1 MWIFATTQ
9 RAPGGGYKG
18 EILLK
23 LRKVEL
29 VGFKSFCEKTQIT
42 FSGSG
47 LTCIIG
53 PNGCGK
59 SNIVDAISWV
69 LGEQSHKSLRA
80 ERMSDCIFNGTT
92 KRPPMGLSEVT
103 LTLVDPE
110 LAAAAEF
117 VLGSGAGES
126 LPGPIGVPDSVYGTA
141 ANETDA
147 DDSKNIGNAG
157 EGSETSGGD
166 SNEERSSS
174 EQDSGGPAVLKKKRG
189 VEKHSMNLKPGEVV
203 VGRRLYRS
211 GQSEYLI
218 NGRVARLRDIQD
230 LFMGIGLGPDSYAII
245 EQGRIGQI
253 LSSKPTDRR
262 AIIEEAAGITKFK
275 TKRRLSEA
283 KLESSKVNLSRINDI
298 YVEVEKQLASLKRQA
313 SKARRYAEIR
323 EQMRGLLRQ
332 VLASKAKELDLEA
345 ERLAGLLGAIS
356 QQESQEAAA
365 VNQWETEQERL
376 NSRTYELESELRQ
389 HQNVL
394 GQTALELDRSENRI
408 LFNKQRTAELT
419 GRVQQ
424 LTSEIEQVS
433 AHAAQVEA
441 RGAAHHESVAEIRG
455 QVALVQA
462 TVTALAAASAEISG
476 AHNNTEE
483 RIAALR
489 RSAAQLGDEL
499 ARLHG
504 DQAQAEQALAHYV
517 QGAARFEQREQQ
529 LLEESLHHRER
540 AEAADL
546 HWQTVLS
553 RSRSLAEIVHSAQGR
568 IAELRREQHET
579 TARSEAARDALAGGR
594 ARRAS
599 VEQILND
606 RSYTADAVQKLFA
619 SNQNGADSGQ
629 VDSPGFRA
637 VGVLADYAEVEQQYE
652 SAIEQFLR
660 DELEYVVVETFDV
673 ARAGI
678 ALLREQVGGRA
689 TFFVDSLRKLNLHP
703 NEPVVP
709 FEIERETVARLDR
722 LVEFRDPLGPAAK
735 QFLPRLQ
742 SSFLVEQAETAER
755 LARENP
761 AYSFVTPDG
770 TTYQGRVVSGGRP
783 SEAGPLGM
791 KRELRSL
798 DAEVLE
804 LERAASEAQAALQHI
819 GEELR
824 SSQTSLEQATAQHV
838 ESEKLAVAASL
849 QRDQARGDM
858 VRLGMELSSCQTELG
873 KLRTGVISA
882 QHRAQ
887 EAQQRRGEVSAARAA
902 AEQEIAQAIEQQAT
916 LRQTAQAKQE
926 DLATRRA
933 EMATLAER
941 LSSAETIARRIEQ
954 ERQDIVERRQALIV
968 QHDSLLKEQSHL
980 SEQIF
985 EHQRQV
991 ASLRA
996 EKQRLE
1002 ARGVE
1007 LEKEFNQARV
1017 RATQVDD
1024 SLRMGR
1030 QKLGDFRE
1038 ERGKHEIVRAR
1049 NDSEREHLRQS
1060 CIEELNAQP
1069 EDLIAE
1075 FPALLSGEEL
1085 RVSDEQYREL
1095 KSRIESMGPI
1105 NMMALEE
1112 YNECEQRFEF
1122 LGRERTDLLQSI
1134 TDTQQAIVELDRVC
1148 KEKFEQAF
1156 NFINQNFSISFHT
1169 LFGGG
1174 TGEMRLSEP
1183 DSSGEPGIDVVAQ
1196 PPGKRLQ
1203 NVLLLSGGEKAM
1215 TALALLIAIFRYQ
1228 PSPFCIL
1235 DEVDAPLDEANVGRF
1250 TKLVSEMSAGTQF
1263 IVVTHNRRTMEMAS
1277 VLYGVTMQEPGVSK
1291 LVSVRWDEPAA
1302 AKVATN
1308 SRVA

>member
-1 MWIFATTQ
+1 
-9 RAPGGGYKG
+9 
-18 EILLK
+18 LLK

-59 SNIVDAISWV
+59 SNVVDAISWV

-80 ERMSDCIFNGTT
+80 ERMSDCIFNGTV
-92 KRPPMGLSEVT
+92 KRPPMGLAEVT
-103 LTLVDPE
+103 LTLIDPE

-117 VLGSGAGES
+117 VLGPEADAPA
-126 LPGPIGVPDSVYGTA
+126 LGPVGVPDSAYGVNAKSFTSEDA
-141 ANETDA
+141 EGTD
-147 DDSKNIGNAG
+147 
-157 EGSETSGGD
+157 SGA
-166 SNEERSSS
+166 EVPSS
-174 EQDSGGPAVLKKKRG
+174 EACDASADGQTAIDSSKTPAFVKKKRA
-189 VEKHSMNLKPGEVV
+189 VAEKPGMHVKPGEVV

-283 KLESSKVNLSRINDI
+283 KLESSKVNLSRVNDI

-332 VLASKAKELDLEA
+332 VMASKAKELDLEA
-345 ERLAGLLGAIS
+345 ERLTGLLGGIS
-356 QQESQEAAA
+356 QHVSQEAQS
-365 VNQWETEQERL
+365 VSEREIEQERL
-376 NSRTYELESELRQ
+376 TSRTFELEGELRQ
-389 HQNVL
+389 HQNIL

-408 LFNKQRTAELT
+408 LFNRQRTTELT
-419 GRVQQ
+419 GRLQQ
-424 LTSEIEQVS
+424 LDSEIQQGATQTAE
-433 AHAAQVEA
+433 VEA
-441 RGAAHHESVAEIRG
+441 RASAHGESVNAIRG
-455 QVALVQA
+455 EVARVDAILA
-462 TVTALAAASAEISG
+462 NLTAAAAEISG
-476 AHNNTEE
+476 AHDFAEE
-483 RIAALR
+483 RVAALR
-489 RSAAQLGDEL
+489 RSAAELGDEL
-499 ARLHG
+499 TRLHG
-504 DQAQAEQALAHYV
+504 EQAQAEQTLAHLIESV
-517 QGAARFEQREQQ
+517 TRHEQQEQQ
-529 LLEESLHHRER
+529 LLEESLHHRDR
-540 AEAADL
+540 AQAADL
-546 HWQTVLS
+546 HWQSILERAGRLEELVRT
-553 RSRSLAEIVHSAQGR
+553 AQAR
-568 IAELRREQHET
+568 ITELRQQQHDVT
-579 TARSEAARDALAGGR
+579 GRTSASRDALASGR

-619 SNQNGADSGQ
+619 SSQNGDDSA
-629 VDSPGFRA
+629 GFRA
-637 VGVLADYAEVEQQYE
+637 VGVLADYAEVEQKYE

-678 ALLREQVGGRA
+678 AMLRDEVGGRA
-689 TFFVDSLRKLNLHP
+689 TFFVDSLRKLNLQP

-709 FEIERETVARLDR
+709 FEIEREAVSRLDR

-742 SSFLVEQAETAER
+742 SAFLVEQAAVAER

-798 DAEVLE
+798 DAEVLQ
-804 LERAASEAQAALQHI
+804 LERTASEAQAALLHI
-819 GEELR
+819 EEELR
-824 SSQTSLEQATAQHV
+824 AGEAVLEQTTAQHV
-838 ESEKLAVAASL
+838 EADKLCVAATL

-858 VRLGMELSSCQTELG
+858 VRLGIELSDCQTELAR
-873 KLRTGVISA
+873 LRSDAAAAGRRAEAA
-882 QHRAQ
+882 QRK
-887 EAQQRRGEVSAARAA
+887 RGEISNGRAA
-902 AEQEIAQAIEQQAT
+902 AELEIAETMERQST
-916 LRQTAQAKQE
+916 LRQSAQAKQE
-926 DLATRRA
+926 DVAARRA
-933 EMATLAER
+933 EIAALSER
-941 LSSAETIARRIEQ
+941 LASAEGIAARIEHELRELAARRA
-954 ERQDIVERRQALIV
+954 ALV
-968 QHDSLLKEQSHL
+968 LQHDSLSHEQSEL
-980 SEQIF
+980 ASQIA
-985 EHQRQV
+985 EHQARV
-991 ASLRA
+991 ESLRTEKLRLETRGA
-996 EKQRLE
+996 EKER
-1002 ARGVE
+1002 
-1007 LEKEFNQARV
+1007 EFDATRV
-1017 RATQVDD
+1017 RATEVDD
-1024 SLRMGR
+1024 ALRQAR
-1030 QKLGDFRE
+1030 QRLGNFRE
-1038 ERGKHEIVRAR
+1038 ERGKLEIEQAR
-1049 NDSEREHLRQS
+1049 NESEREHLRQS

-1085 RVSDEQYREL
+1085 RASDAQYHEL

-1122 LGRERTDLLQSI
+1122 LGRERADLLQSI
-1134 TDTQQAIVELDRVC
+1134 TDTQQAIAELDQVC
-1148 KEKFEQAF
+1148 KQKFEEAF
-1156 NFINQNFSISFHT
+1156 SIINQNFATAFHT

-1263 IVVTHNRRTMEMAS
+1263 IVVTHNRKTMEMAS

-1302 AKVATN
+1302 AQAATN
-1308 SRVA
+1308 AA

>member
-1 MWIFATTQ
+1 
-9 RAPGGGYKG
+9 
-18 EILLK
+18 LLK

-29 VGFKSFCEKTQIT
+29 IGFKSFCEKTHIT

-59 SNIVDAISWV
+59 SNIVDAVTWV

-80 ERMSDCIFNGTT
+80 ERMADCIFNGTV
-92 KRPPMGLSEVT
+92 KRPPMGLAEVT

-110 LAAAAEF
+110 LAEAAAF
-117 VLGSGAGES
+117 VMGDSQAGSA
-126 LPGPIGVPDSVYGTA
+126 PGPVGLPDGAHGATTKTLNTEGTEETAVIGEPASGEDGQ
-141 ANETDA
+141 DA
-147 DDSKNIGNAG
+147 QHGAESSKEPGF
-157 EGSETSGGD
+157 
-166 SNEERSSS
+166 
-174 EQDSGGPAVLKKKRG
+174 LKKRRG
-189 VEKHSMNLKPGEVV
+189 AEKAAVHLRPGEVV

-218 NGRVARLRDIQD
+218 NGRVARLRDIQE

-283 KLESSKVNLSRINDI
+283 KLESSKVNLSRVNDI
-298 YVEVEKQLASLKRQA
+298 YVEVEKQLGSLKRQA
-313 SKARRYAEIR
+313 SKARRYTEIR

-345 ERLAGLLGAIS
+345 ERLAGLLGGVS
-356 QQESQEAAA
+356 QQETQEAQS
-365 VNQWETEQERL
+365 VNRWEAEQERL
-376 NSRTYELESELRQ
+376 SSRTYELEAELRQ
-389 HQNVL
+389 HQNMV
-394 GQTALELDRSENRI
+394 GQTTLELDRSENRI
-408 LFNKQRTAELT
+408 LFNRQRTAELK
-419 GRVQQ
+419 GRLAQMA
-424 LTSEIEQVS
+424 SEIEQM
-433 AHAAQVEA
+433 AAQTAEVET
-441 RGAAHHESVAEIRG
+441 RAAVHGESVAAIKGEAAR
-455 QVALVQA
+455 VDSV
-462 TVTALAAASAEISG
+462 LADISAASAEISG
-476 AHNNTEE
+476 AHDFAEQS
-483 RIAALR
+483 IAALR
-489 RSAAQLGDEL
+489 RSSAELADEL
-499 ARLHG
+499 VRLQG
-504 DQAQAEQALAHYV
+504 GQAQAEQSLAHFV
-517 QGAARFEQREQQ
+517 EGVTRAEQREQQ
-529 LLEESLHHRER
+529 LLEESLHHRDR
-540 AEAADL
+540 AQAADL
-546 HWQTVLS
+546 HWQSVQERTRRLEESV
-553 RSRSLAEIVHSAQGR
+553 RNAQTR
-568 IAELRREQHET
+568 ITDLRERQREA
-579 TARSEAARDALAGGR
+579 TAQAEAARDALAGGR

-599 VEQILND
+599 VAQILD
-606 RSYTADAVQKLFA
+606 ERSYTDDAVQKLFA
-619 SNQNGADSGQ
+619 SHQGSDS
-629 VDSPGFRA
+629 SAGFRA

-660 DELEYVVVETFDV
+660 DELEYVVVETFDL

-678 ALLREQVGGRA
+678 ALLRDEVGGRA
-689 TFFVDSLRKLNLHP
+689 TFFVDSLRKLNP
-703 NEPVVP
+703 QPPEPAVP
-709 FEIERETVARLDR
+709 AAIERETVSRLDR

-742 SSFLVEQAETAER
+742 SAFLVEQSAVAER
-755 LARENP
+755 LARDYP

-791 KRELRSL
+791 KRELRAL
-798 DAEVLE
+798 DAELLR
-804 LERAASEAQAALQHI
+804 LERESAEAQATLHHFE
-819 GEELR
+819 EELR
-824 SSQTSLEQATAQHV
+824 STEVTHEQAAAQHI
-838 ESEKLAVAASL
+838 ESEKLAVAATL
-849 QRDQARGDM
+849 QRDQAQGDM
-858 VRLGMELSSCQTELG
+858 VRLGIELSDCQSELSHLRQEVG
-873 KLRTGVISA
+873 AAQRRAEAAQQLRTQALS
-882 QHRAQ
+882 
-887 EAQQRRGEVSAARAA
+887 ARAA
-902 AEQEIAQAIEQQAT
+902 AEQQIAESVERQAA
-916 LRQTAQAKQE
+916 LRQSAQAKQE
-926 DLATRRA
+926 DLAERRA
-933 EMATLAER
+933 EAATLAER
-941 LSSAETIARRIEQ
+941 LASAQTIATRIAHELQELVARRAALVQQREALEREQ
-954 ERQDIVERRQALIV
+954 EQ
-968 QHDSLLKEQSHL
+968 L
-980 SEQIF
+980 SAQTA

-991 ASLRA
+991 ESLRA

-1002 ARGVE
+1002 ARGDEMERE
-1007 LEKEFNQARV
+1007 LNETRTRSTEA
-1017 RATQVDD
+1017 DD
-1024 SLRMGR
+1024 TLRMAR

-1038 ERGKHEIVRAR
+1038 ERSKLEIERAR

-1060 CIEELNAQP
+1060 CVEELNAQP

-1075 FPALLSGEEL
+1075 FPTLLSGEEL
-1085 RVSDEQYREL
+1085 RASDAQYHEL

-1112 YNECEQRFEF
+1112 YNECEQRFDF
-1122 LGRERTDLLQSI
+1122 LGRERADLLQSI
-1134 TDTQQAIVELDRVC
+1134 ADTQQAIAELDTVC
-1148 KEKFEQAF
+1148 KQKFEEAF
-1156 NFINQNFSISFHT
+1156 GAINQNFATAFHT

-1263 IVVTHNRRTMEMAS
+1263 IVVTHNRKTMEMAS

-1291 LVSVRWDEPAA
+1291 LVSVRWDEPSAA
-1302 AKVATN
+1302 QDRLPGGQAATN
-1308 SRVA
+1308 AA